1 MLFNDILFTNL
12 HEPRRM
18 SVLNLFMIICY
29 YVIPQ
34 VWILSN
40 KELILWLTAVR
51 WTISLLK
58 NENYSKFTY
67 FGKYLKSDQLQILFQ
82 LLFAF
87 LLCLFVF
94 NCVFKKIILKT
105 LPHSWDDLI
114 VKDILGILL
123 SYYRLFQNRA
133 LLLTDTPNSTMES
146 DIRAV

>member
-1 MLFNDILFTNL
+1 
-12 HEPRRM
+12 M

-40 KELILWLTAVR
+40 KELILWLTAIR
-51 WTISLLK
+51 WTILLLK
-58 NENYSKFTY
+58 NENYPKFTY

-82 LLFAF
+82 LLFVF

-94 NCVFKKIILKT
+94 NCVLKKIILKT

-133 LLLTDTPNSTMES
+133 LLLTDIPNSTMES
-146 DIRAV
+146 DIRAI